1 MPQRIKTWHAVAA
14 LILAGSAIALFL
26 HYRGLD
32 SKSTD
37 RFADP
42 ERQGIYES
50 GLAACFT
57 RAQAELAGSEAGVA
71 EGAVQAYCEC
81 AMGGVVEQLTDAEIA
96 LFNETETLSDE
107 TMATM
112 ETIANACS
120 QQFLP
125 NS

>member
-1 MPQRIKTWHAVAA
+1 MSSKSIRPWHVLAA
-14 LILAGSAIALFL
+14 IALVGIGIALFL
-26 HYRGLD
+26 FYRG
-32 SKSTD
+32 SGSPD
-37 RFADP
+37 RFADS

-57 RAQAELAGSEAGVA
+57 RARAELAGSDAVVA
-71 EGAVQAYCEC
+71 ESAIVDYCEC

-125 NS
+125 N